1 MLWFIAVYL
10 VVACAGGTSM
20 IYQLSDDSTST
31 NLFTRVWQ
39 GPPMKD
45 LYPIIISQPAGPLT
59 VLADAPVGHG
69 SPSVWQMSSLGTSDF
84 VPRFV
89 SHAFLDGNAIV
100 RCSFWFSV

>member
-1 MLWFIAVYL
+1 MLWFVAVYL
-10 VVACAGGTSM
+10 AVACAGGTSM

-39 GPPMKD
+39 GPPMND

-59 VLADAPVGHG
+59 VLADAPVGRG

-89 SHAFLDGNAIV
+89 SGFL
-100 RCSFWFSV
+100 RR